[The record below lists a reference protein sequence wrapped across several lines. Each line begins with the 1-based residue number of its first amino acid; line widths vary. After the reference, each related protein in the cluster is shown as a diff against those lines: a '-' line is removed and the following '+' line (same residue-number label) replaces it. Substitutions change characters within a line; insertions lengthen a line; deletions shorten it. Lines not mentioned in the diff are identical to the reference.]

1 MTKHCLICERAIGA
15 DDIAVH
21 DATVWRSDGNF
32 GSKVYDSLA
41 GDVFLEAFVCDDCL
55 LKKKELVEEVIVQRT
70 TKVVE
75 RRLPDF
81 RQAPNPT

>member
-1 MTKHCLICERAIGA
+1 MTKHCLICERAIEA

-41 GDVFLEAFVCDDCL
+41 GDVFLEAFVCDECL
-55 LKKKELVEEVIVQRT
+55 LRKKSLIDEVVVRRT
-70 TKVVE
+70 TEVVE
-75 RRLPDF
+75 RRS
-81 RQAPNPT
+81 PNF